1 MVTSRI
7 ETLVAMNKSKTRDN
21 PTVEWSQINWRKAER
36 LTFKLQKR
44 IYRASERG
52 DVKAVRKL
60 QKTLINSWSNKV
72 LSVRRVTQDNTGKR
86 TAGVDGIK
94 LLTPKQRIKL
104 VSQLKVTGKS
114 QPTRRVM
121 IPKPGTNESRPLGIP
136 TMYDRALQAV
146 VKAALEPEWEALFE
160 PNSYGFRP
168 GRSCHDA
175 IKAIFDSIK
184 NKAKYVLDA
193 DIAKCFDRIN
203 HKALLDKINTYPRL
217 RRQIKSWLKSG
228 VLDQGEIFP
237 TIEGTPQ
244 GGVISP
250 LLANIA
256 LHGMEER
263 VKQFVGNSINQRQEI
278 SLIRYADDFV
288 IIHKSI
294 EVIIA
299 CQNIIAEW
307 LSDFGLELKPS
318 KTKLTHTLNEYN
330 GNVGFEFLGFHVQ
343 QRKVGNYRSA
353 KSTKGIPLGFKTLI
367 TPSQPKIKAHLVKIE
382 EVIDTHS
389 QSPQYALIQRL
400 NPIIKGWSNYYSTV
414 VSKETFNKVDN
425 LTYDKLRAWARKRG
439 KGSINK
445 DKYWRTVGDRNWCFS
460 TEEGLELAQHQ
471 ATPIIRH
478 VKVKG
483 NSTPYDGDWIYWSS
497 RRGEY
502 PETPTRVAAL
512 LKTQKGKCIHCGLY
526 FTPEDIVEV
535 DHILPR

>member
-1 MVTSRI
+1 
-7 ETLVAMNKSKTRDN
+7 MNKSKTRDN
-21 PTVEWSQINWRKAER
+21 PTVEWNQINWRKAER

-72 LSVRRVTQDNTGKR
+72 LAVRRVTQDNTGKR

-104 VSQLKVTGKS
+104 VSQLKPTGKS

-121 IPKPGTNESRPLGIP
+121 IPKPGTNESRSLGIP

-146 VKAALEPEWEALFE
+146 VKAALEPEWEASFE

-175 IKAIFDSIK
+175 IGAIFNSIRY
-184 NKAKYVLDA
+184 KAKYVLDA

-217 RRQIKSWLKSG
+217 RKQIKSWLKSG

-263 VKQFVGNSINQRQEI
+263 VKQFVGNSINQR
-278 SLIRYADDFV
+278 
-288 IIHKSI
+288 K
-294 EVIIA
+294 
-299 CQNIIAEW
+299 
-307 LSDFGLELKPS
+307 
-318 KTKLTHTLNEYN
+318 
-330 GNVGFEFLGFHVQ
+330 
-343 QRKVGNYRSA
+343 
-353 KSTKGIPLGFKTLI
+353 
-367 TPSQPKIKAHLVKIE
+367 
-382 EVIDTHS
+382 
-389 QSPQYALIQRL
+389 
-400 NPIIKGWSNYYSTV
+400 
-414 VSKETFNKVDN
+414 
-425 LTYDKLRAWARKRG
+425 
-439 KGSINK
+439 
-445 DKYWRTVGDRNWCFS
+445 
-460 TEEGLELAQHQ
+460 
-471 ATPIIRH
+471 
-478 VKVKG
+478 
-483 NSTPYDGDWIYWSS
+483 
-497 RRGEY
+497 
-502 PETPTRVAAL
+502 
-512 LKTQKGKCIHCGLY
+512 
-526 FTPEDIVEV
+526 
-535 DHILPR
+535 